1 MVAWKSDESF
11 SETNTVLIISQDA
24 EMVDVWKTLFEQKN
38 FHVVCETSANDA
50 VQSSRLLAPALI
62 VLDLPISRTQRVDLC
77 FELRGTTSG
86 TILLLA
92 PKGDVTEISDYL
104 HAGADEFLST
114 PISPMAL
121 LIKSMA
127 WLVRQEWVV
136 PKDQSSHLYI

>member
-1 MVAWKSDESF
+1 MVAWKSGSSF
-11 SETNTVLIISQDA
+11 NEMNTVMIVSQDA

-38 FHVVCETSANDA
+38 CNVIRETSSEEAL
-50 VQSSRLLAPALI
+50 QTSRALSPSLI
-62 VLDLPISRTQRVDLC
+62 VLDLALSHLERVNLC
-77 FELRGTTSG
+77 RELRGTTNG

-92 PKGDVTEISDYL
+92 PKGNMMEISEYL

-127 WLVRQEWVV
+127 WLVRQEWTESGA
-136 PKDQSSHLYI
+136 QSSHLFV